1 MITMIIDKDNGFEI
15 IIGKNKLLSHSKE
28 NPSIFLGY
36 GKEKI
41 DMYRG
46 NFDINDYLESRIPL
60 RNFNIAGN
68 IISFYEDGKTIL
80 KMEIKDNEITFENY
94 SNYNRFWI
102 RLNATKNEDIYG
114 CGEQFS
120 YFNLRGKIFPLWTSE
135 PGVGRNKKTYI
146 TWLADVEGKA
156 GGDYYTTNFPQSAF
170 LSSNMYYCIVDSS
183 VYMKFDFSHVDFHEI
198 EVWDIPKRISFI
210 TGENYLEIIS
220 KFNKYMGIQPKL
232 PEWILDG
239 LILGVQGGL
248 EEVNKKLEK
257 LSEVKINALW
267 VQDWVGKKIT
277 SFGKRLFWDWKVNEK
292 YYPNLKEYIEELNK
306 RNIRFLGY
314 INPYL
319 IREGELFKEADK
331 KGYFV
336 KNKKGDT
343 YLIDFGEFYCGTID
357 LTNEKAFNWY
367 KEVIKKN
374 MIDLGFSGWMADFGE
389 YLPIDCVLE
398 NGDPK
403 EMHNMWPVLWA
414 KLNYEAVKESGKLG
428 EIVFFMRAGFN
439 GIQKY
444 TTLMW
449 AGDQLVDWSEDDG
462 IPSVVKSFLSSAIS
476 GIGYTHCDLGG
487 YTSLFEVKRSKELMK
502 RWIELSAFSPVM
514 RSHEGNRP
522 DDNIQVYS
530 DEELIEYLKKM
541 TEIHSYL
548 KDYLLYYIDE
558 YQEKGIPLIRPLML
572 HYNVNSDKEYLL
584 GRDLLICPVL
594 KENTKNMEVL
604 LPEDEWINLW
614 TKEKYNGG
622 KYVVNSE
629 IIPVF
634 YRASSKFKEL
644 FDNL

>member
-1 MITMIIDKDNGFEI
+1 MIIDKDNGFEI